1 MQGAELKLTLERY
14 GVWILRVEGK
24 GFSDREK
31 NTEELKNK

>member
-14 GVWILRVEGK
+14 RVWTLRVEGK

-31 NTEELKNK
+31 NNEANK